1 MLVDHLQCEVGAGG
15 EERLDLG
22 ERVVDAGAG
31 ELVDE
36 RGGVTCQPVANG

>member
-36 RGGVTCQPVANG
+36 RGGVPCQPVANG